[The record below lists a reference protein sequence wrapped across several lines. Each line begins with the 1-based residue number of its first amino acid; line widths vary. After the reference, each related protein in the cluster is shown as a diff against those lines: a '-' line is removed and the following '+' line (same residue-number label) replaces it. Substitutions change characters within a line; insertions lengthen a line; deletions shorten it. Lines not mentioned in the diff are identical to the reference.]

1 MHILV
6 RISRLFAKSAISL
19 TVLGGGIISATTVM
33 IVVAIAICIPQV
45 SVAQGSENFT
55 NLPTASPG
63 SYQTRSWTGTDG
75 VTWNATLARTDQ
87 TLTGKAICT
96 NGSGTVTS
104 PVYAG
109 GMGTLQFNYV
119 RAFTGTGTR
128 TIQVWVNGV
137 QIGGNITVSTTSDVV
152 VAYSAPINVGGGVQL
167 ELRTFGAQIKID
179 DIQWTAYSTGPTVNF
194 TGATSSAL
202 ENSGTATVNLAISP
216 ATVAAGTISITIGGG
231 STATY
236 GTDYTTT
243 PAAMGNV
250 ISIPVALGATTASF
264 TINLID
270 DAITEGNETI
280 DFTITGA
287 TGGTSIGSV
296 ANHVFTITD
305 DDTTPTI
312 NFSTLNITVLEN
324 AGSQTFV
331 LSFLPTTHPSGNLT
345 ITISGSG
352 TATYGADY
360 TTSPAGGGGTF
371 VVGFGPNTSTV
382 SFSTT
387 VINDVLPEPTE
398 NVIFTITAAS
408 AGFAIGSNNSAT
420 LVIGDNDSPPAVL
433 LPGDLAIVGVN
444 ANDGACDGG
453 DPADFDYVSFFCF
466 KEITFG
472 TQLIFT
478 DNGYERCTAGQ
489 WGNVEGTVRM
499 TRTGPAIPA
508 GQVITF
514 RIRNTTGTTNV
525 GSIAPD
531 AAWTCANIGIGG
543 TTLALNAGGEQLF
556 FMQGGTWNPG
566 TTGGNNA
573 TYTGTVLYAFS
584 TNPSPPWTASCG
596 TDPNQR
602 SNLPPGVECFSMA
615 PTSATDYSK
624 YIGPITA
631 ADQRDWIIRID
642 NTANWS
648 AYPNCAQY
656 NSLGYIWLTAPIL
669 PIIPG
674 AMTHGLWRGSTNTDW
689 FECKNWDDARIP
701 DPATNVVIN
710 NSALRNCDVGLAT
723 GLNPGGTG
731 VCASLQQTFAT
742 VPVFNLIVN
751 NNSTLNIGGKLDIR
765 HTAGAG
771 IVYTRVDTNA
781 TLTADSVRITG
792 YTTPSWQAM
801 LRSDAPGSMVQVSGD
816 LTIGTGANLDL
827 SGSLGG
833 SGTLAI
839 GGNFTNTD
847 GEALFTEQ
855 YSLVSFNGNAN
866 QSVNNP
872 GFQEKF
878 YNLRMNKSGGQLI
891 LNAPVAVTNQ
901 LDLTAGRI
909 LSSSTNLLTVN
920 SGAAAVNASDAS
932 FVNGPVEKLGNT
944 DFIFPVGKNNSYRP
958 AALRNIA
965 GSVAYGFTGEYF
977 PADPYVAVGPLTA
990 PTTLDHIS
998 HCEYWI
1004 INRSVGTSNAQVAL
1018 SWDTPESCGVTA
1030 GALGDLRV
1038 ARWNGSNWDNRG
1050 NGGTT
1055 GTATAGDVVT
1065 AAVETAFSPWTLA
1078 SVTAN
1083 NPLPIELLAFTAQPA
1098 GRVVHL
1104 KWSTASERD
1113 NAYFTVERSRDAQ
1126 HFDAINQMPGAGNSQ
1141 SVTNYADVD
1150 EAPLNGLSYYRLRQ
1164 TDYDGTSTLSAA
1176 VPVLFSGKAGM
1187 PLSVIYAQDGLYVLH
1202 DFPKGSI
1209 LEVIDPTGRRVN
1221 SSVIAQEGMA
1231 PIPLAGLSQGVYI
1244 LRITDGQRM
1253 ESTRLAY

>member
-1 MHILV
+1 LEGNFGTNKYLELYNGTAGTINL
-6 RISRLFAKSAISL
+6 SDYQLRLYVNGA
-19 TVLGGGIISATTVM
+19 AT
-33 IVVAIAICIPQV
+33 
-45 SVAQGSENFT
+45 
-55 NLPTASPG
+55 PT
-63 SYQTRSWTGTDG
+63 QT
-75 VTWNATLARTDQ
+75 ATLAGNLPPGGVIVYGNSAGTIYTGFTALDPICNFNGDDAVALWKISTAAYVDIFGNIGDDPGASWTAG
-87 TLTGKAICT
+87 TLSTANQSLVRNPNICAGVT
-96 NGSGTVTS
+96 IDPSGTGPS
-104 PVYAG
+104 
-109 GMGTLQFNYV
+109 
-119 RAFTGTGTR
+119 AFTTLGSQWSNAGT
-128 TIQVWVNGV
+128 
-137 QIGGNITVSTTSDVV
+137 DA
-152 VAYSAPINVGGGVQL
+152 VADLGL
-167 ELRTFGAQIKID
+167 HTM
-179 DIQWTAYSTGPTVNF
+179 TCGPTVNF
-194 TGATSSAL
+194 STSTGSAL
-202 ENSGTATVNLAISP
+202 ENTGTATVNLAISP
-216 ATVAAGTISITIGGG
+216 ATAAAGTISITIGVG

-243 PAAMGNV
+243 PAAVGNV
-250 ISIPVALGATTASF
+250 ITISVPIGATSASF
-264 TINLID
+264 TINIVD

-287 TGGTSIGSV
+287 TGGTSIGAVS
-296 ANHVFTITD
+296 NHVFTITD

-312 NFSTLNITVLEN
+312 NFSTLSITVLEN

-345 ITISGSG
+345 ITISGAG
-352 TATYGADY
+352 TATYGSDY
-360 TTSPAGGGGTF
+360 TTAPAGGGGTF
-371 VVGFGPNTSTV
+371 VVGFGPNTPTV
-382 SFSTT
+382 SFTTT

-398 NVIFTITAAS
+398 NAIFTITAVS

-420 LVIGDNDSPPAVL
+420 LVIGDNDSPPTVL

-444 ANDGACDGG
+444 ANDGGCNGG

-478 DNGYERCTAGQ
+478 DNGYERCTTGQ

-514 RIRNTTGTTNV
+514 RIRNTSGTTNV
-525 GSIAPD
+525 GSVAPD

-596 TDPNQR
+596 TNPNQR

-642 NTANWS
+642 NTANWN
-648 AYPNCAQY
+648 AYPNCTQY
-656 NSLGYIWLTAPIL
+656 NSLGYIWLSAPIL

-674 AMTHGLWRGSTNTDW
+674 TMTHGLWRGGTNTDW

-701 DPATNVVIN
+701 DALTDVVIN
-710 NSALRNCDVGLAT
+710 NTALRNCEVGLSP
-723 GLNPGGTG
+723 GINPGGTG
-731 VCASLQQTFAT
+731 VCASVLQNYGTA
-742 VPVFNLIVN
+742 PVFALFVK

-792 YTTPSWQAM
+792 YTTSAIQAM
-801 LRSDAPGSMVQVSGD
+801 LRAEAPGSMVQVSGN
-816 LTIGTGANLDL
+816 LTIGQGGYLDL

-833 SGTLAI
+833 SGTLQI

-847 GEALFTEQ
+847 GEAQFSEP
-855 YSLVSFNGNAN
+855 YSLVTFNGNAG

-872 GFQEKF
+872 GFQERF
-878 YNLRMNKSGGQLI
+878 YNLQMNKPAGQLV

-901 LDLTAGRI
+901 LDFISGQI
-909 LSSSTNLLTVN
+909 LSTATNLPTVN
-920 SGAAAVNASDAS
+920 NNATAVGMSDAS
-932 FVNGPVEKLGNT
+932 FVNGPVQKIGLQPFT
-944 DFIFPVGKNNSYRP
+944 FPIGKNNSYRP
-958 AALRNIA
+958 AGLANIA
-965 GSVAYGFTGEYF
+965 GIGTDAFTAEYF
-977 PADPYVAVGPLTA
+977 PSDPTIAVGPLVL
-990 PTTLDHIS
+990 PTTLNHVS
-998 HCEYWI
+998 HCEYWDI
-1004 INRSVGTSNAQVAL
+1004 SRSSGTPNARVVL
-1018 SWDTPESCGVTA
+1018 SWDTPESCGVTP

-1038 ARWNGSNWDNRG
+1038 AHWNGSNWDDRG

-1055 GTATAGDVVT
+1055 GNATTGTVST

-1083 NPLPIELLAFTAQPA
+1083 NPLPIELLSFTATPA
-1098 GRVVHL
+1098 GHVVDL

-1113 NAYFTVERSRDAQ
+1113 NAFFTVERSVDAQ
-1126 HFDAINQMPGAGNSQ
+1126 HFEGISQLPAVGNSQ
-1141 SVTNYADVD
+1141 SVIYYADVD
-1150 EAPLNGLSYYRLRQ
+1150 HTPMPGLSYYRLRQ
-1164 TDYDGTSTLSAA
+1164 TDQDGTSTLSEA
-1176 VPVLFSGKAGM
+1176 VPVLFQGKGGM
-1187 PLSVIYAQDGLYVLH
+1187 PLTVLYGQDGLYVLH
-1202 DFPKGSI
+1202 DFAQGST
-1209 LEVIDPTGRRVN
+1209 LEVLDATGRFVR
-1221 SSVIAQEGMA
+1221 SAVITEE
-1231 PIPLAGLSQGVYI
+1231 GLSPVPLGGLSHGMYI
-1244 LRITDGQRM
+1244 LRATDGSRV
-1253 ESTRLAY
+1253 ESTQLAY